1 MDDAALTAHE
11 HLEHAEH
18 AAHERDPHTSLVA
31 ITIAVLAVGASVVSS
46 LENFESTAAITAGN
60 GAVLAQDQA
69 TDQWAFFEA
78 KSLKKNL
85 FAIAATQGGPH
96 AADFDKK
103 SKEEGA
109 GQDEAQADAKHLE
122 DQREALIKQ
131 SEAHETRHHH
141 LTIGATLLE
150 MGIALSTI
158 AIVTKR
164 RWPWFAALALGA
176 VGAIVSGAA
185 YLV

>member
-78 KSLKKNL
+78 KKPEKESLRNPPRQRGTESAEL
-85 FAIAATQGGPH
+85 QQEVRDEGG
-96 AADFDKK
+96 
-103 SKEEGA
+103 
-109 GQDEAQADAKHLE
+109 GQDRGPAGGKELG
-122 DQREALIKQ
+122 DQ
-131 SEAHETRHHH
+131 
-141 LTIGATLLE
+141 
-150 MGIALSTI
+150 
-158 AIVTKR
+158 
-164 RWPWFAALALGA
+164 
-176 VGAIVSGAA
+176 
-185 YLV
+185 